1 MAYNRELIK
10 RSDSGIAIP
19 SRYNN
24 KKKDWDIV
32 STEESNYASNGL
44 YIDSLEVSFDKKPIS
59 DTVIP
64 VTEVM
69 VQSSKENEE
78 NIYIG
83 NKNNQTMVLEP
94 DMSFS
99 IPIGDLSEVY
109 FKKKS
114 SVDLN
119 LDIMARVNRL

>member
-1 MAYNRELIK
+1 
-10 RSDSGIAIP
+10 
-19 SRYNN
+19 
-24 KKKDWDIV
+24 
-32 STEESNYASNGL
+32 
-44 YIDSLEVSFDKKPIS
+44 
-59 DTVIP
+59 
-64 VTEVM
+64 M